1 MKSVLWVIRWI
12 VGLLFIF
19 SGLIKVNDPMGLSY
33 KMQEFFEVL
42 NLHFLNNYALIFSLG
57 MNVFEVLAGVAV
69 IIGWRMKLFSWL
81 LLLLIVFFTFLTG
94 FALFSG
100 KIKTC
105 GCFGDCIP
113 LTAAQSFGKDLILFL
128 LIFILVI
135 ANKMITPSLKPFFP
149 VSILVITVG
158 LTFFLQWY
166 VLQHLPFV
174 DCLPF
179 KKGKNIIAQMKMP
192 EGATL
197 DSFSIQFVYQKN
209 GKQLQFDQEHFPADF
224 DSTYL
229 YIDRK
234 DQLVKP
240 GNGLKPAIVDFSLLT
255 LNQTDTTEAIFQQA
269 GEYLLVFIQDAVDI
283 NKSQNKILKIL
294 AGVKKKSIPIYL
306 VSAEASKI
314 KEAFPAY
321 TVLSCDATV
330 IKTAARVKPTFFLMK
345 GATIMDKRSYLDAGL
360 MFN

>member
-1 MKSVLWVIRWI
+1 MKTILWVIRWI

-42 NLHFLNNYALIFSLG
+42 NLHFLNNYALAFSLG
-57 MNVFEVLAGVAV
+57 MNLFEVLAGVAV

-81 LLLLIVFFTFLTG
+81 LLILIIFFTFLTG

-113 LTAAQSFGKDLILFL
+113 LTAAQSFVKDLVLFL

-135 ANKMITPSLKPFFP
+135 AHKKITPSLKPFFS

-158 LTFFLQWY
+158 LTCFLQWY

-174 DCLPF
+174 DCLSF
-179 KKGKNIIAQMKMP
+179 KKGNNIIEKMKMP

-209 GKQLQFDQEHFPADF
+209 GKQVQFDQEHFPADF
-224 DSTYL
+224 DSSYI

-240 GNGLKPAIVDFSLLT
+240 GNGLKPAILDFSLTT
-255 LNQTDTTEAIFQQA
+255 LNQTDTTEAILQQS
-269 GEYLLVFIQDAVDI
+269 GEYLLVFIQDAVDMNNWK
-283 NKSQNKILKIL
+283 NKLMEILSRYT
-294 AGVKKKSIPIYL
+294 KKSIPLFL

-314 KEAFPAY
+314 KAAFPAY
-321 TVLSCDATV
+321 TVLSCDGTV
-330 IKTAARVKPTFFLMK
+330 IKTAARVKPTLFLMK
-345 GATIMDKRSYLDAGL
+345 GATILDKRSYLDAEL
-360 MFN
+360 ITY